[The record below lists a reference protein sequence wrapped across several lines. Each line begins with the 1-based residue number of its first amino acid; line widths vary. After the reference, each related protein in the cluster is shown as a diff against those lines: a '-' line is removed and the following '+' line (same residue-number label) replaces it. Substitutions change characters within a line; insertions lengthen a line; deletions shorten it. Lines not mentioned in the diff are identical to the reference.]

1 MFTSLIP
8 KGAFARDTPSRLE
21 TIMPTLHPTQPLPP
35 QSSRRVWLAQLSK
48 GAGLLALPWLA
59 TGCAT
64 PAAST
69 TPQAPPG
76 DLSAYPPMPAGP
88 ETGPGSG
95 ADPAVFQ
102 QVLGLGR
109 GINFGN
115 IFDAPRE
122 GDWGLRAD
130 DRFVD
135 LVGEGGFSRSV
146 RLPVRWSNHASPD
159 AAARIDP
166 VFFARVERTVDRL
179 LARGASVLLN
189 IHHYRQLDGDPLD
202 PGEFAVD
209 PAVVDQR
216 FLALWQQI
224 AERFANRGP
233 ALMFEIYNEPH
244 GRLEPLWN
252 DLLSRAL
259 RVIRHRNPQRV
270 AVVGPTEWNSAN
282 ALPRLVLPPDRF
294 VALTVHHY
302 EPFEFTHQGADWVQP
317 MKPLGTTCC
326 SAQQQHLMLRL
337 LDLAVADAQRRRR
350 PMLVGEFGA
359 YSKAPLASRV
369 AYLRLMRSAMEARQL
384 PWMYWELA
392 SGFGIYDPA
401 AQRMRTELFD
411 ALFGP

>member
-1 MFTSLIP
+1 MSRHIP
-8 KGAFARDTPSRLE
+8 PAAEADFLPARRACLAA
-21 TIMPTLHPTQPLPP
+21 LPL
-35 QSSRRVWLAQLSK
+35 
-48 GAGLLALPWLA
+48 LLA
-59 TGCAT
+59 GCAAGPAT
-64 PAAST
+64 PPTAA
-69 TPQAPPG
+69 PAQALAPAGRP
-76 DLSAYPPMPAGP
+76 DLAAYPPLPAGP

-95 ADPAVFQ
+95 AAPAVFQ

-115 IFDAPRE
+115 IFDAPTE
-122 GDWGLRAD
+122 GAWGLKAD
-130 DRFVD
+130 EAYIQ
-135 LVGEGGFSRSV
+135 LVGEGGFTRSV
-146 RLPVRWSNHASPD
+146 RLPVRWSNHASAD

-166 VFFARVERTVDRL
+166 AFFARVEQTVDRL

-189 IHHYRQLDGDPLD
+189 IHHYRQFDGDPLD

-216 FLALWQQI
+216 FLAMWQQI

-259 RVIRHRNPQRV
+259 RVIRQRNPERV
-270 AVVGPTEWNSAN
+270 VVVGPTEWNSAN

-302 EPFEFTHQGADWVQP
+302 EPFAFTHQGAEWVQP
-317 MKPLGTTCC
+317 AKPLGAGCC
-326 SAQQQHLMLRL
+326 SADEQALMLRL
-337 LDLAVADAQRRRR
+337 LDLAAADARRRQR

-359 YSKAPLASRV
+359 YGKAPLAARV
-369 AYLRLMRSAMEARQL
+369 RYLRFMRSAMEARQM

-392 SGFGIYDPA
+392 SGFGVYDPM
-401 AQRMRTELFD
+401 AQRMRPELFE
-411 ALFGP
+411 ALYGA

>member
-1 MFTSLIP
+1 MRQTLP
-8 KGAFARDTPSRLE
+8 RPPATPL
-21 TIMPTLHPTQPLPP
+21 
-35 QSSRRVWLAQLSK
+35 SSRREALGRLATLA
-48 GAGLLALPWLA
+48 GASALPLVFSA
-59 TGCAT
+59 CAGSPNG
-64 PAAST
+64 PAA
-69 TPQAPPG
+69 APPATAEALAAFP
-76 DLSAYPPMPAGP
+76 LSP
-88 ETGPGSG
+88 TGTDTG
-95 ADPAVFQ
+95 ADPRVHQ
-102 QVLGLGR
+102 QVQALGR

-130 DRFVD
+130 DEFID
-135 LVGEGGFSRSV
+135 LVGTGTFTRSV

-159 AAARIDP
+159 ASARIDP
-166 VFFARVERTVDRL
+166 AYMARVERTVDRL

-202 PGEFAVD
+202 AGETAVD
-209 PAVVDQR
+209 PTVVDVR

-259 RVIRHRNPQRV
+259 RVIRQRNPERIV
-270 AVVGPTEWNSAN
+270 FAGPTEWNSAN

-294 VALTVHHY
+294 LALTVHHY
-302 EPFEFTHQGADWVQP
+302 EPFEFTHQGADWVSP
-317 MKPLGTTCC
+317 AKPVGLGCC
-326 SAQQQHLMLRL
+326 TAPQQALMLRL
-337 LDLAVADAQRRRR
+337 LDLAAADARRRQR

-359 YSKAPLASRV
+359 YSKAPLAARV
-369 AYLRLMRSAMEARQL
+369 AYLSFMRQAMEARKL

-392 SGFGIYDPA
+392 SGFGLYDPA
-401 AQRMRTELFD
+401 THQFRPELKA
-411 ALFGP
+411 ALFGA

>member
-1 MFTSLIP
+1 MKTERQAATP
-8 KGAFARDTPSRLE
+8 PTPGADFQPARRAC
-21 TIMPTLHPTQPLPP
+21 
-35 QSSRRVWLAQLSK
+35 LA
-48 GAGLLALPWLA
+48 ALPLFLA
-59 TGCAT
+59 GCAAGSDVSDGAAT
-64 PAAST
+64 APAA
-69 TPQAPPG
+69 APAPAPAAG
-76 DLSAYPPMPAGP
+76 LSAYPSLPASP
-88 ETGPGSG
+88 EAGPGSG
-95 ADPAVFQ
+95 AAPAVFQ

-115 IFDAPRE
+115 IFDAPSE
-122 GDWGLRAD
+122 GAWGLRAED
-130 DRFVD
+130 EFIN
-135 LVGEGGFSRSV
+135 LVGEGGFTRSV
-146 RLPVRWSNHASPD
+146 RLPVRWSNHASAD

-166 VFFARVERTVDRL
+166 AFMARVEHTVDRL

-189 IHHYRQLDGDPLD
+189 LHHYRQFDGDALD

-209 PAVVDQR
+209 PAVVDLR

-259 RVIRHRNPQRV
+259 RVIRQRNPERV
-270 AVVGPTEWNSAN
+270 VVVGPTEWNSAK
-282 ALPRLVLPPDRF
+282 ALPRLVLPPDRH

-302 EPFEFTHQGADWVQP
+302 EPFAFTHQGAEWVQP
-317 MKPLGTTCC
+317 MKPLGAECC
-326 SAQQQHLMLRL
+326 SPAQQAEMLAL
-337 LDLAVADAQRRRR
+337 LDLAAADAQRRRR

-369 AYLRLMRSAMEARQL
+369 VYLRLMRSAMEARQM

-392 SGFGIYDPA
+392 SGFGVYDPMA
-401 AQRMRTELFD
+401 RRMRPELFE
-411 ALFGP
+411 ALYGR